1 MSNTAKAA
9 AQAKMVSTES
19 RAQLAVHRSEF
30 GRNQHP
36 SHGETVADAFGHR
49 NQVRLHPQML
59 VGEELARTAV
69 ATLDFIANQHRIRF
83 VTCLP
88 HALHELGSGQPDTSD
103 PLNTLHNHG
112 THIAFGQLRLESVQ
126 IIQKASK
133 SHAPL
138 VVDGSYDFRIV
149 RCLHGQRRTPME
161 RF

>member
-1 MSNTAKAA
+1 
-9 AQAKMVSTES
+9 MVSTES
-19 RAQLAVHRSEF
+19 RTQLAVHWSEF
-30 GRNQHP
+30 GRNQHR

-112 THIAFGQLRLESVQ
+112 THIAFGQLHLKSVQ
-126 IIQKASK
+126 IIQRQV
-133 SHAPL
+133 SHVP
-138 VVDGSYDFRIV
+138 VGVDGSYDFRIV
-149 RCLHGQRRTPME
+149 RCLHGQRRTPVE